1 MWVTTVPL
9 PLVLRTELSHIFPC
23 LKEAEQNF
31 FCFRVG
37 KNWQDILV
45 LMMKCWLLLPFHPKE
60 GTQQIKVFQSQSYDS
75 FPFQLARTEVI
86 IPTFIFKRRVFFS
99 SVFLKSNVAALFSY
113 NMVQSFDSTN
123 GRNEH

>member
-1 MWVTTVPL
+1 MRKTHIKTTMQ
-9 PLVLRTELSHIFPC
+9 C
-23 LKEAEQNF
+23 YLKPVREAIKKQKQITS
-31 FCFRVG
+31 VG

-86 IPTFIFKRRVFFS
+86 IPTFIFLRRVFFS